1 MLPSGW
7 QSSPLNPFKG
17 PVRKKRHL
25 LSSSYPSNHFLLLLS
40 PYHGPGTLP
49 RAKALCFSVLLL
61 MTVHA
66 CAQSLSG
73 VWLFATPWTV
83 APPGSSVHGILQART
98 LEWVAISFSKGNY
111 RRKESEVAQSCLTL
125 CDPTDCSLPGS
136 PIHGIFRAR
145 VLEWVAISFS
155 RAQRNK
161 APPSIFLSSI
171 FFPIW
176 GDKLLGGKT
185 TLVSAFRKHWFE
197 NSLVVQWLGLSIP
210 TAEGLSSIS
219 GRVTKIPQVASCGQN

>member
-1 MLPSGW
+1 MIITYLGVLW
-7 QSSPLNPFKG
+7 QDFTQSCPTLCNPMD
-17 PVRKKRHL
+17 
-25 LSSSYPSNHFLLLLS
+25 
-40 PYHGPGTLP
+40 
-49 RAKALCFSVLLL
+49 C
-61 MTVHA
+61 
-66 CAQSLSG
+66 SL
-73 VWLFATPWTV
+73 
-83 APPGSSVHGILQART
+83 PGSPIHGIFQARV

-145 VLEWVAISFS
+145 VLEWVATSFS

-185 TLVSAFRKHWFE
+185 TLVSAFRKH
-197 NSLVVQWLGLSIP
+197 
-210 TAEGLSSIS
+210 
-219 GRVTKIPQVASCGQN
+219 